1 MRYLVTHSDAPWRGR
16 VIANLRGR
24 LGAVEKNAVIVDVGG
39 VGLRVYVPETFAA
52 RCGPGG
58 SLSVGSA
65 LVLHTHLHVRE
76 DELTLYGCPTEDDIQ
91 LFKQLL
97 SVSGV
102 GPKVGLAMLSTLSA
116 DEIRVAI
123 VSEKADVLSSVP
135 GIGTRT
141 AQKVIL
147 DLKDKVQ
154 VSAEL
159 ASSLGA
165 VQDAASFMQE
175 DEEVIGALTTLGY
188 SVVEAQTA
196 LQNVPADVQGIE
208 ERLRAALAYLGT

>member
-1 MRYLVTHSDAPWRGR
+1 M
-16 VIANLRGR
+16 IANLRGR
-24 LGAVEKNAVIVDVGG
+24 LSAVEKNAVVVEVGG
-39 VGLRVYVPETFAA
+39 IGLRVYVPETFAA
-52 RCGPGG
+52 QCGPGG
-58 SLSVGSA
+58 SLSLGSA

-76 DELTLYGCPTEDDIQ
+76 DELTLYGCATGEDIQ

-159 ASSLGA
+159 ASSLGT
-165 VQDAASFMQE
+165 VQDAAPFMQE
-175 DEEVIGALTTLGY
+175 DAEVIGALTTLGY